1 MQLVIVASLSGQ
13 GCSKRSIAAV
23 ERVIVVGRYF
33 AFAFLC
39 LLLERRMRA
48 ESSPGGHGGIEPDLT
63 VQMRVAA

>member
-23 ERVIVVGRYF
+23 ERVIVVGRY
-33 AFAFLC
+33 FAFLC